1 MSFSTVGIPAAAI
14 VWAIWPP
21 IVPAPT
27 TAALN
32 TNIDFV
38 SSDLIG
44 VPPGPAQPSG
54 PAPRTP
60 VAEEWF

>member
-1 MSFSTVGIPAAAI
+1 MPAAAI

-32 TNIDFV
+32 TNMLELSLV
-38 SSDLIG
+38 G
-44 VPPGPAQPSG
+44 VGLARRPI
-54 PAPRTP
+54 
-60 VAEEWF
+60 

>member
-1 MSFSTVGIPAAAI
+1 MSFSTTGMPAAAI

-32 TNIDFV
+32 TNML
-38 SSDLIG
+38 DLLLL
-44 VPPGPAQPSG
+44 A
-54 PAPRTP
+54 R
-60 VAEEWF
+60 VAGA